1 LNKKNIVDRG
11 EVEHT
16 RAEKNILMK
25 INHPF
30 LMRLHYSFQ
39 STDKLYL
46 VMDFINGGELFFHL
60 QNERR
65 FPNERACFYA
75 AEICLGIA
83 HLHSAGIIYRDLKPE
98 NLLLDTNGHIKI
110 TDFGLSKEGLQDNQR
125 TKTFCGT
132 PEYLAPEVLEGK
144 SYTKAVDWWSVGT
157 LIFEMLTGLPPFY
170 CDDVQKMYTMKLTAE
185 LTVPDYVD
193 EAAKDII
200 QRFLDRNP
208 DTRLKDLEEIKG
220 HPWFSWIDWDLLFRK
235 EMEPPY
241 IPHVDKES
249 IEMIDENFTKMDI
262 KQTLG
267 EVSTSTGGKPDQ
279 FEGFTYMPKKS

>member
-1 LNKKNIVDRG
+1 
-11 EVEHT
+11 
-16 RAEKNILMK
+16 MK

-39 STDKLYL
+39 NAEKLYL
-46 VMDFINGGELFFHL
+46 VMDFINGGELFYHL

-65 FPNERACFYA
+65 FGNERACFYA
-75 AEICLGIA
+75 AEICLGIS
-83 HLHSAGIIYRDLKPE
+83 HLHASGIIYRDLKPE
-98 NLLLDTNGHIKI
+98 NLLLDATGHIKI

-144 SYTKAVDWWSVGT
+144 AYTKAVDWWSVGT

-170 CDDVQKMYTMKLTAE
+170 CEDVQKMYSMKMTAE
-185 LTVPDYVD
+185 LSIPDYVD
-193 EAAKDII
+193 ELARDII
-200 QRFLDRNP
+200 RKFLDRNP
-208 DTRLKDLEEIKG
+208 DTRLKDIEEIKK
-220 HPWFSWIDWDLLFRK
+220 HRWFSWIDWEKLFRK

-241 IPHVDKES
+241 IPHVSKDS
-249 IEMIDENFTKMDI
+249 IEMIDENFTNMDI
-262 KQTLG
+262 KQALG
-267 EVSTSTGGKPDQ
+267 ETNAVPAGKPDQ